1 VPSDSM
7 GGPGGLRQ
15 ALTCGILLSNSME
28 HRMYEDLLKRL
39 HAQELK
45 MRRYH
50 NIVGQPANRPL
61 SLAGDAAAAI
71 EALLAPKPEAPKKPA
86 PKKPVPKKK

>member
-1 VPSDSM
+1 
-7 GGPGGLRQ
+7 
-15 ALTCGILLSNSME
+15 
-28 HRMYEDLLKRL
+28 MYEDLLKRL

-50 NIVGQPANRPL
+50 NIVGQPTNRPL
-61 SLAGDAAAAI
+61 SVAGEAAAAI
-71 EALLAPKPEAPKKPA
+71 EALLAPNPESPKKPA

>member
-1 VPSDSM
+1 
-7 GGPGGLRQ
+7 
-15 ALTCGILLSNSME
+15 ME

-61 SLAGDAAAAI
+61 SLAGEAAAAI
-71 EALLAPKPEAPKKPA
+71 EALLAAKPEASKKPA
-86 PKKPVPKKK
+86 PKKPVSKKK